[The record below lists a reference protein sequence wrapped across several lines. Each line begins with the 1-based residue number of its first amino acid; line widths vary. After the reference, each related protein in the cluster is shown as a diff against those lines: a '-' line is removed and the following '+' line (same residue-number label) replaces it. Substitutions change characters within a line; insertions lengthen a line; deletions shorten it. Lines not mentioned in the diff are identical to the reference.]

1 MTSEIMN
8 GEQLQALILSGEGQ
22 LLEFK
27 RSGTS
32 HLGREICAFAN
43 SIGGKILIGVADD
56 GTVVPPQRINALKSE
71 VHTVARNIEPPL
83 MVNVEVVDGVLIVD
97 VPASRSKPHS
107 SSGKFYLREGATC
120 QQMNRD
126 EIRDFFYRE
135 GLIYFD
141 EKINERYRFPDDLNH
156 DTYTEFIETCGISS
170 ALEPRQLLTN
180 LGLLKKKGMTY
191 AGSLLLGKSVSRLV
205 PGASVNCCLFQGTTK
220 TRILDQKVY
229 DGDFLSN
236 YHNAVNYLVA
246 HLNTAYE
253 IGFER
258 KERMELPEGALREAL
273 LNAMGHRDYRVPGD
287 LQVHIFHD
295 RVEISNPGGLVGGLT
310 LETLGTRSIPRN
322 PLLFDMMLRMDLVE
336 KVGSG
341 LKRIRAM
348 CEEYPCQH
356 KIYADHDWFSMTF
369 LRASTKLNT
378 KAVPEVTPQVTP
390 QVAPQVTPQVMLLLE
405 AAAEPQSAA
414 YLQKILNLKDRVHFL
429 KSYVEPL
436 LEIAWI
442 ERTIPDKPRS
452 SKQKYRLT
460 KKGFQVLNN
469 ETNNE

>member
-1 MTSEIMN
+1 MVVVLPQGRFNNTTDKYIREFLSEHVRIMAVVGLQRNTFAQGVFMTSEIMN

-32 HLGREICAFAN
+32 HLGREICVFAN
-43 SIGGKILIGVADD
+43 SIGGKL
-56 GTVVPPQRINALKSE
+56 
-71 VHTVARNIEPPL
+71 
-83 MVNVEVVDGVLIVD
+83 
-97 VPASRSKPHS
+97 
-107 SSGKFYLREGATC
+107 
-120 QQMNRD
+120 
-126 EIRDFFYRE
+126 
-135 GLIYFD
+135 
-141 EKINERYRFPDDLNH
+141 
-156 DTYTEFIETCGISS
+156 
-170 ALEPRQLLTN
+170 
-180 LGLLKKKGMTY
+180 
-191 AGSLLLGKSVSRLV
+191 
-205 PGASVNCCLFQGTTK
+205 
-220 TRILDQKVY
+220 
-229 DGDFLSN
+229 
-236 YHNAVNYLVA
+236 
-246 HLNTAYE
+246 
-253 IGFER
+253 
-258 KERMELPEGALREAL
+258 ELPEGALGEAL

-287 LQVHIFHD
+287 LQVHIFQD

-378 KAVPEVTPQVTP
+378 RAVPEVTP

-414 YLQKILNLKDRVHFL
+414 YLQKLINLKDRVHFL
-429 KSYVEPL
+429 KSYIEPL

-452 SKQKYRLT
+452 SKKKYRLT